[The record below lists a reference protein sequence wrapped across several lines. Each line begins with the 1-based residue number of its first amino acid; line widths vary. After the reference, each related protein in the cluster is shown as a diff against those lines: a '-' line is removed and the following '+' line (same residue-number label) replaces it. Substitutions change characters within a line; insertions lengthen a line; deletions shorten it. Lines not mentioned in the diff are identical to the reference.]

1 MSSQEILT
9 FTKILKRCCKKFSIW
24 ALLLVCFALPVHVQ
38 AESTLLDNPPVPPT
52 RPETFHASPAFFQ
65 SIRKQMIVDHEAKIV
80 ARDTQTDAVGLAN
93 IEPAA
98 GNTKPESELEVEE
111 TSTFDIL
118 NFVESL
124 GLEKE

>member
-1 MSSQEILT
+1 
-9 FTKILKRCCKKFSIW
+9 
-24 ALLLVCFALPVHVQ
+24 
-38 AESTLLDNPPVPPT
+38 
-52 RPETFHASPAFFQ
+52 
-65 SIRKQMIVDHEAKIV
+65 MIVDHEAKIV
-80 ARDTQTDAVGLAN
+80 ARDTQTDAVGVAN